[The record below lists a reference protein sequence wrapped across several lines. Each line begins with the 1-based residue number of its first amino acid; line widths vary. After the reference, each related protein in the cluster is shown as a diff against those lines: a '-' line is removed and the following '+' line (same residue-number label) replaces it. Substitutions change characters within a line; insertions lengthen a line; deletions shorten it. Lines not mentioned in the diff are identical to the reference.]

1 MARHGLIL
9 GFASAL
15 VLAASGA
22 MAQRSLFDQPVAP
35 GPETS
40 PQDTPTAAK
49 PKVRRAKPKGPTP
62 ARSLV
67 ISNASKNVLTD
78 LEVSGSGKSAKLSK
92 PVAPDM
98 TATLKLPVLKECTVT
113 VVATFEGV
121 GESDSSS
128 YDICKDKG
136 IRFTD

>member
-40 PQDTPTAAK
+40 PQNTPTAAK
-49 PKVRRAKPKGPTP
+49 PKVRRAKGPTP

-78 LEVSGSGKSAKLSK
+78 LEVSGSGKSAKLAK
-92 PVAPDM
+92 PIAPDM

-121 GESDSSS
+121 GESDTSS

>member
-1 MARHGLIL
+1 MARHARIL
-9 GFASAL
+9 GFATAL

-22 MAQRSLFDQPVAP
+22 TAQRSLFDQPVAP
-35 GPETS
+35 GPEVS
-40 PQDTPTAAK
+40 PPDASAAAK
-49 PKVRRAKPKGPTP
+49 PKPRRVKPKGPPP

-67 ISNASKNVLTD
+67 ISNASKNVLVD
-78 LEVSGSGKSAKLSK
+78 VEVSGSGKSAKLGK
-92 PVAPDM
+92 PIAPDM
-98 TATLKLPVLKECTVT
+98 SATLKLPTLKDCTVT

-121 GESDSSS
+121 GEADSSS

>member
-1 MARHGLIL
+1 MARHALIL
-9 GFASAL
+9 GFATAL
-15 VLAASGA
+15 VMAASGA

-35 GPETS
+35 GPEASPPDTS
-40 PQDTPTAAK
+40 SAAK
-49 PKVRRAKPKGPTP
+49 PKPRRVKPKGPTP

-67 ISNASKNVLTD
+67 ISNASKNVLNE
-78 LEVSGSGKSAKLSK
+78 LEVSGGGKSAKLAK
-92 PVAPDM
+92 PIAPGMD
-98 TATLKLPVLKECTVT
+98 ATLKLPVLKDCTVT

-121 GESDSSS
+121 GEADSSS